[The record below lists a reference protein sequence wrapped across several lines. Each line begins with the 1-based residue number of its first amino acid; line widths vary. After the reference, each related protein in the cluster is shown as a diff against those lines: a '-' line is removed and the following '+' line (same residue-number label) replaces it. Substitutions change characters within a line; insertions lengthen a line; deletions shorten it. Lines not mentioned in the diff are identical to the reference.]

1 LPKGEIKKICFSKG
15 GEELGV
21 FSTVLSKEKR
31 EEKRGV
37 FKQRQYVPL
46 IAKRKCP
53 LSVG

>member
-37 FKQRQYVPL
+37 VYAPNRGDDGRFRL
-46 IAKRKCP
+46 
-53 LSVG
+53 